1 MVMKY
6 SEIKGVKVSKICL
19 GTWAAGGGTDWGIA
33 DEAAAI
39 AAIERAIELGVN
51 FLDTAP
57 IYGRGVSELT
67 VGKALKGKRDKV
79 VLATKCGL
87 LPAPRGVEFNLKP
100 ASIRKEVEES
110 LQRLGTD
117 YIDLYQIHRPDV
129 NTPLADSL
137 GEMLKLKEEG
147 KIRLIGVSN
156 FGKDLLEE
164 AAKITEIACVQN
176 EYSFL
181 RPQTGDEVFEVCQKH
196 GIAFLAYGPMA
207 GGILSGKY
215 KKEANFPKSD
225 ARSYF
230 YKFYKGENFKATDI
244 QVNKFRLLAKKY
256 NATAAQAA
264 INWCFAN
271 PAVTCVLTGARNPQQ
286 IEDTSS
292 AVNWEISA
300 QDLAALNV

>member
-1 MVMKY
+1 MVMQY
-6 SEIKGVKVSKICL
+6 AEIKGVKVSKICL
-19 GTWAAGGGTDWGIA
+19 GTWAAGGGTDWGQA

-39 AAIERAIELGVN
+39 SAIEKAIELGVN
-51 FLDTAP
+51 FIDTAP
-57 IYGRGVSELT
+57 IYGRGVSEVT

-87 LPAPRGVEFNLKP
+87 LPAPRGVEFNLQP

-110 LQRLGTD
+110 LKRLNTD

-129 NTPLADSL
+129 KTPLADSL

-164 AAKITEIACVQN
+164 ASKITDIASVQN

-181 RPQTGDEVFEVCQKH
+181 RPQTGDEVFETCKKY

-215 KKEANFPKSD
+215 KKEANFPKCD

-230 YKFYKGENFKATDI
+230 YKFYKGENFKTTDI
-244 QVNKFRLLAKKY
+244 QVDKFRALAKKY

-271 PAVTCVLTGARNPQQ
+271 PAVTCVLTGARKPQQ
-286 IEDTSS
+286 IQDTAA
-292 AVNWEISA
+292 AVNWQLSA
-300 QDLAALNV
+300 EDLAELNA